1 MSSVRLGRMF
11 ASVVGA
17 AGGPAG
23 VDPHVAAVG
32 PARLLQPLQECREAS
47 LRFGIIFGVGNQHA
61 DAPHAL
67 GLLRP
72 RRKRHVTAAPPTSV
86 MNWRRGSF
94 DHLVSAGE

>member
-1 MSSVRLGRMF
+1 MGKNDVWRRRCQFGRMF

-47 LRFGIIFGVGNQHA
+47 LA
-61 DAPHAL
+61 
-67 GLLRP
+67 
-72 RRKRHVTAAPPTSV
+72 S
-86 MNWRRGSF
+86 
-94 DHLVSAGE
+94 